1 MRFNDGKCD
10 PQGRLWVGTMHAQCE
25 PSSNAQT
32 WRPHPCTLR
41 LGHAVTPR

>member
-25 PSSNAQT
+25 PSSDVQT
-32 WRPHPCTLR
+32 WRARILVHCASATR
-41 LGHAVTPR
+41 